1 MLSYPLPILT
11 NPARSASSAVRQI
24 GFILGGIVWLGLI
37 SAGSSIFLRHESAPG
52 PDRIAPAEWPRASA
66 IRRAPGEAA
75 LLMFVHP
82 ECPCTRA
89 SLTELGSLMAERRP
103 GVRAFVLVLDE
114 EALPR
119 RNEQS
124 EIWQAAAAIPGV
136 TVQSDQ
142 AGAEAAIFAAA
153 TSGRTLLYD
162 RGGRLLFAGGITQS
176 RGHLGDN
183 EGLNAVAAL
192 LRGSR
197 PAATESPVFGCP
209 LFDTFR
215 ACAPKK

>member
-1 MLSYPLPILT
+1 MLSYPLPVLT
-11 NPARSASSAVRQI
+11 NPARSASSAMRQI

-52 PDRIAPAEWPRASA
+52 PDRKAPAEWPQASA
-66 IRRAPGEAA
+66 IRRAPGQAA

-89 SLTELGSLMAERRP
+89 SLSELRGLMAEH
-103 GVRAFVLVLDE
+103 RAEAHAYVLVLDDA
-114 EALPR
+114 ALPQ

-124 EIWQAAAAIPGV
+124 EIWQTAAAIPGV

-153 TSGRTLLYD
+153 TSGRTVLYD
-162 RGGRLLFAGGITQS
+162 VTGRLLFAGGITQS
-176 RGHLGDN
+176 RGHLGDS
-183 EGLNAVAAL
+183 EGLSAIAAL
-192 LRGSR
+192 LEGSR
-197 PAATESPVFGCP
+197 TAATESPVFGCP
-209 LFDTFR
+209 LFDTSR